1 MNLEIFLH
9 ALVGYFVI
17 IDPLGV
23 LLVFHGLTSGQDSF
37 SRRKIAFR
45 SVLLSLPLVIGFGFF
60 GALLLSRLG
69 ITIEAFRIAG
79 GLLLFH
85 TAFTM
90 VALPEAALQNSKND
104 PSSDITV
111 FPLTF
116 PLMVGP
122 GCLTLTIL
130 LFAKAKLVEGG
141 LLSATLAITIILAI
155 TLAALLSA
163 DKIASVIGK
172 TANAVLKRLLG
183 VLLASLAVQFIADG
197 IMGLVN
203 NH

>member
-1 MNLEIFLH
+1 LH
-9 ALVGYFVI
+9 A
-17 IDPLGV
+17 
-23 LLVFHGLTSGQDSF
+23 
-37 SRRKIAFR
+37 
-45 SVLLSLPLVIGFGFF
+45 VLLSLPLVMGFGFF
-60 GALLLSRLG
+60 GALLLSQLG

-90 VALPEAALQNSKND
+90 VALPEASSYNKTND
-104 PSSDITV
+104 PVIDITV

-116 PLMVGP
+116 PLIVGP

-141 LLSATLAITIILAI
+141 LLSATLAICIILAL
-155 TLAALLSA
+155 TLFGLLSA
-163 DKIASVIGK
+163 HKIASFIGK
-172 TANAVLKRLLG
+172 TTNAVLNRLLG

-197 IMGLVN
+197 IMGLVG